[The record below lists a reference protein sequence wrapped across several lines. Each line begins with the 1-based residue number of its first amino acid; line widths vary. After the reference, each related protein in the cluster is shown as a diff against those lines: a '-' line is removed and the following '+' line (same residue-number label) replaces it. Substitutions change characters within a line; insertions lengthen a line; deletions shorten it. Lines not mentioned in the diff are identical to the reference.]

1 MNCQSQWGLI
11 HVQIAA
17 WSHWVACVFRSFK
30 GLWNPQRNWGTAFL
44 VHKWIFS
51 QATTPRMG
59 MEIAEIDRNWV
70 KLWVFWSILKL
81 FNAISFTWAIYWAI
95 PNSGWVGWGIT
106 GLPWAL
112 KPIIGLMSDMFPL
125 GTGLGL
131 AFILCQCG
139 AWPRGFQASWMPRWL
154 PQVSLYDCFSNPG
167 YCCIGDYRSCTFIG
181 ALSLDVKSLGER

>member
-1 MNCQSQWGLI
+1 MRTHTCTNRSL
-11 HVQIAA
+11 
-17 WSHWVACVFRSFK
+17 VALGCMCFQKLFSACF
-30 GLWNPQRNWGTAFL
+30 PQRNRGTAFP

-59 MEIAEIDRNWV
+59 MEIAEIDRNCV
-70 KLWVFWSILKL
+70 KLGYFEVFWSYSML
-81 FNAISFTWAIYWAI
+81 FHSLEPSIEPS
-95 PNSGWVGWGIT
+95 PNSSGWVGWGIT

-112 KPIIGLMSDMFPL
+112 KPIIGLVSDMFPL
-125 GTGLGL
+125 GTGLRS
-131 AFILCQCG
+131 AFMLCQCG
-139 AWPRGFQASWMPRWL
+139 AWPRGFQAPWIPRWL